1 MSDDLLG
8 KGRRDRSHIAM
19 GQSHEVQYWTRHLGV
34 SKEVLQKAVDKVEQV
49 SPHLPRGKPARGND
63 ELCTEGTNAGIAGI
77 KVHMNVIASCGN
89 KVGVVDA
96 VEGGAIKLTK
106 NDSPDGQHHFIPMTW
121 VETVDDRVHLNK
133 NSKETFEQWKTQ
145 SASCCG

>member
-1 MSDDLLG
+1 MENTLKDKVAGAGHVVADAAKNAG
-8 KGRRDRSHIAM
+8 HKIAE
-19 GQSHEVQYWTRHLGV
+19 GTE
-34 SKEVLQKAVDKVEQV
+34 KAVDFVKEKT
-49 SPHLPRGKPARGND
+49 GMGPA
-63 ELCTEGTNAGIAGI
+63 EGTNAGIAGI
-77 KVHMNVIASCGN
+77 KVHMNVIASCGK

-96 VEGGAIKLTK
+96 VEGSAIKLTK

-133 NSKETFEQWKTQ
+133 NSKETLEQWKTQ